1 MVLDLRPKGGK
12 CHCCHIWG
20 NIEEFFVVVIFFKM
34 VHLVEERKRHL
45 LRVPSLRDFCETNI
59 LIPVLPVKKWRSK
72 GDLLVDCFRRDLS

>member
-1 MVLDLRPKGGK
+1 MSLLPHLGK
-12 CHCCHIWG
+12 YRGVFCCCY
-20 NIEEFFVVVIFFKM
+20 FFFKM

-59 LIPVLPVKKWRSK
+59 LIPVLPMKKWKSK